1 MLKSICAALAM
12 SVITLTAFGA
22 SSALA
27 EPLKVV
33 ASFTI
38 IADFAKNV
46 GGDRINL
53 TTIVG
58 PDGDAHVYEPSPA
71 DAVAMASA
79 DVVLVNG
86 LYFEGFLQRLVDA
99 SATKATIAVLTKGVT
114 PINFKPEF
122 AVADAAEG
130 AHTDGETATDPH
142 AFQSIA
148 NAKIYVK
155 NIADAAG
162 CDSYN
167 ANAAAYTAKLDAVEG
182 QVKAAIQSIPEEKR
196 VVITSHDAFGYFEKA
211 YGLTFL
217 APEGVST
224 ESEPS
229 AADVAKL
236 VSQVKQDKAA
246 AVFIEN
252 ITNARLIEQ
261 IASETG
267 IKVGGTLYSDALSQ
281 PDGPASTY
289 VDLMHNNIAQIKG
302 AILGS

>member
-99 SATKATIAVLTKGVT
+99 
-114 PINFKPEF
+114 
-122 AVADAAEG
+122 
-130 AHTDGETATDPH
+130 
-142 AFQSIA
+142 
-148 NAKIYVK
+148 
-155 NIADAAG
+155 
-162 CDSYN
+162 
-167 ANAAAYTAKLDAVEG
+167 
-182 QVKAAIQSIPEEKR
+182 
-196 VVITSHDAFGYFEKA
+196 
-211 YGLTFL
+211 
-217 APEGVST
+217 
-224 ESEPS
+224 
-229 AADVAKL
+229 
-236 VSQVKQDKAA
+236 
-246 AVFIEN
+246 
-252 ITNARLIEQ
+252 
-261 IASETG
+261 
-267 IKVGGTLYSDALSQ
+267 
-281 PDGPASTY
+281 
-289 VDLMHNNIAQIKG
+289 
-302 AILGS
+302 